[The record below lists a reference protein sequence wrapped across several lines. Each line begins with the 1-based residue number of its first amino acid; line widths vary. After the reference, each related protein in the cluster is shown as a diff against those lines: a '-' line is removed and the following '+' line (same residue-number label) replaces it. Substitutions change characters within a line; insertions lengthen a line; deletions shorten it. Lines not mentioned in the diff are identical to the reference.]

1 MHMFFPQ
8 CYRKR
13 WEKISCQPALGETAS
28 QTEALHKAVC
38 KEATLAEEI
47 KMDSCCIWR
56 HSWTVFSTAL
66 PEAADLKEKFKVKK

>member
-1 MHMFFPQ
+1 MFFPQ

-47 KMDSCCIWR
+47 KMDSCCI
-56 HSWTVFSTAL
+56 
-66 PEAADLKEKFKVKK
+66 